1 MKVAG
6 LVARR
11 YTLEAIVGHQF
22 DLVLRWHCHILG
34 NDLIE
39 VIFFIRCI
47 ILDLQYLLK
56 INNLYC
62 KKSWA
67 AISYCTFEWV
77 YQHVFK
83 MVHLPT
89 ST

>member
-39 VIFFIRCI
+39 VILHKLEYEVKAVF
-47 ILDLQYLLK
+47 LPDNLLK
-56 INNLYC
+56 LDYVVVVELAQRFHFSKLHC
-62 KKSWA
+62 
-67 AISYCTFEWV
+67 FV
-77 YQHVFK
+77 
-83 MVHLPT
+83 P
-89 ST
+89 